1 MVKTYNEIY
10 LAFRRAL
17 LDAGVEEA
25 GTEARFLLS
34 AAAGKSVAAFLRDI
48 RLFPSEDFPPRA
60 EDYLRRRLSGEP
72 AAYIAGCW
80 EFHGLELEVNPHTLI
95 PRSDT
100 EVVTDAAI
108 GFLQTKPKAKV
119 LDLCTGS
126 GCIALAIADAVKDCR
141 VIAADIDPAAL
152 NTAKRNAV
160 RTRLHQRVFCL
171 PADALNAP
179 PKTLGSFDLIISNP
193 PYIPAAEIE
202 TLDASV
208 KDYEPRLALDG
219 GNDGLD
225 FYRSIF
231 RHWVNI
237 LNPGGCLALEC
248 GEEQAASLIR
258 FGAEVGLTN
267 SVTFRDTGDTERAV
281 LFYK

>member
-1 MVKTYNEIY
+1 MKTYHEIY

-17 LDAGVEEA
+17 MDAGVEEA
-25 GTEARFLLS
+25 GTEARILLS

-48 RLFPSEDFPPRA
+48 RLYPAEGFAERA
-60 EDYLRRRLSGEP
+60 AEFLKRRLSGEP
-72 AAYIAGCW
+72 AAYIALCW

-108 GFLQTKPKAKV
+108 EFLRRKPGAKV

-141 VIAADIDPAAL
+141 VIAADIDPEAL
-152 NTAKRNAV
+152 NTAKRNALKN
-160 RTRLHQRVFCL
+160 RLHQRVFCL
-171 PADALNAP
+171 SADALSAP
-179 PKTLGSFDLIISNP
+179 PKTLGTFDLIVSNP

-208 KDYEPRLALDG
+208 KDFEPRLALDG
-219 GNDGLD
+219 GSDGLD
-225 FYRSIF
+225 FYRAIF
-231 RHWVNI
+231 RDWVNI

-258 FGAEVGLTN
+258 FGAAVGLTN
-267 SVTFRDTGDTERAV
+267 SVTFRDTGDTERAI

>member
-10 LAFRRAL
+10 IAFRRAL
-17 LDAGVEEA
+17 MDAGVEEA
-25 GTEARFLLS
+25 GTEARFLLAS
-34 AAAGKSVAAFLRDI
+34 AAGKSVAAFLRDI
-48 RLFPSEDFPPRA
+48 RLFPAEDFPERA
-60 EDYLRRRLSGEP
+60 AEFLKRRLGGEP

-108 GFLQTKPKAKV
+108 EFLRKRPGAKV

-126 GCIALAIADAVKDCR
+126 GCIALALADAVKDCR
-141 VIAADIDPAAL
+141 VIAADIDPEAL
-152 NTAKRNAV
+152 ATAKRNAL
-160 RTRLHQRVFCL
+160 RTRLHQRVLCL
-171 PADALNAP
+171 SADALSAP
-179 PKTLGSFDLIISNP
+179 PKTLGTFDLIVSNP

-208 KDYEPRLALDG
+208 RDYEPRLALDG

-231 RHWVNI
+231 RHWVSV
-237 LNPGGCLALEC
+237 LKPGGCLALEC
-248 GEEQAASLIR
+248 GEEQAQALIR
-258 FGAEVGLTN
+258 FGAEAGLTKTE
-267 SVTFRDTGDTERAV
+267 VFRDTGDTERAV
-281 LFYK
+281 LFYQ

>member
-1 MVKTYNEIY
+1 MKTYNEIY
-10 LAFRRAL
+10 LAFRCAL
-17 LDAGVEEA
+17 MDAGIEEA
-25 GTEARFLLS
+25 GTEARFLLA

-48 RLFPSEDFPPRA
+48 RLFPADGFPERA
-60 EDYLRRRLSGEP
+60 AEFLKLRLGGEP

-108 GFLQTKPKAKV
+108 DFLQTKPKAKV

-141 VIAADIDPAAL
+141 VIAADIDPEAL
-152 NTAKRNAV
+152 NTAKRNALK
-160 RTRLHQRVFCL
+160 TRLHQRVFCL
-171 PADALNAP
+171 PADALREP
-179 PKTLGSFDLIISNP
+179 PKTLGTFDLIVSNP

-208 KDYEPRLALDG
+208 KDFEPRLALDG
-219 GNDGLD
+219 GSDGLD

-237 LNPGGCLALEC
+237 LTPGGCLALEC

>member
-1 MVKTYNEIY
+1 MKTYHEIY

-17 LDAGVEEA
+17 MDAGVEEA
-25 GTEARFLLS
+25 GTEARFLLAS
-34 AAAGKSVAAFLRDI
+34 AAGKSVAAFLRDI
-48 RLFPSEDFPPRA
+48 RLFPADDFPPRA
-60 EDYLRRRLSGEP
+60 EVFLRRRLSGEP

-108 GFLQTKPKAKV
+108 EFLQTKPKAKV

-141 VIAADIDPAAL
+141 VIAADIDPEAL

-160 RTRLHQRVFCL
+160 KTRLGQRVFCL
-171 PADALNAP
+171 PADALKEP
-179 PKTLGSFDLIISNP
+179 PKTLGTFDLIVSNP

-219 GNDGLD
+219 GSDGLD
-225 FYRSIF
+225 FYRAIF
-231 RHWVNI
+231 RYWVNI

-248 GEEQAASLIR
+248 GEEQAASLMR

-281 LFYK
+281 LLYK

>member
-1 MVKTYNEIY
+1 MKTYNEIY

-17 LDAGVEEA
+17 TEAGIDEA
-25 GTEARFLLS
+25 GTEARFLLA
-34 AAAGKSVAAFLRDI
+34 AAAGKNVAAFLRDI
-48 RLFPSEDFPPRA
+48 RLFPADDFAPRA
-60 EDYLRRRLSGEP
+60 EEFLRRRLSGEP
-72 AAYIAGCW
+72 AAYIARCW

-108 GFLQTKPKAKV
+108 EFLRTRPKAKV

-126 GCIALAIADAVKDCR
+126 GCIALALADAVKDCR
-141 VIAADIDPAAL
+141 VVAADIDPEAL
-152 NTAKRNAV
+152 NTAKRNALK
-160 RTRLHQRVFCL
+160 TRLHQRVFCVA
-171 PADALNAP
+171 ADALSEP
-179 PKTLGSFDLIISNP
+179 PKTLGCFDLIVSNP

-202 TLDASV
+202 TLEASV

-225 FYRSIF
+225 FYRAIF
-231 RHWVNI
+231 RYWVKI
-237 LNPGGCLALEC
+237 LTPGGCLALEC
-248 GEEQAASLIR
+248 GEGQAASLIR
-258 FGAEVGLTN
+258 FGAEAGLTKTA
-267 SVTFRDTGDTERAV
+267 VFRDTGDTERAV

>member
-1 MVKTYNEIY
+1 MKTYNEIY

-17 LDAGVEEA
+17 MDAGVEDA
-25 GTEARFLLS
+25 GTEARFLLAS
-34 AAAGKSVAAFLRDI
+34 AAGKSVAAFLRDI
-48 RLFPSEDFPPRA
+48 RLFPAEDFPERA
-60 EDYLRRRLSGEP
+60 AEYLKRRLGGEP

-141 VIAADIDPAAL
+141 VIAADIDPEAL

-160 RTRLHQRVFCL
+160 KTRLHQRVFFL
-171 PADALNAP
+171 PADALREP
-179 PKTLGSFDLIISNP
+179 PKTLGTFDLIVSNP

-208 KDYEPRLALDG
+208 KDFEPRLALDG

-225 FYRSIF
+225 FYRAIF
-231 RHWVNI
+231 KYWVNI

-248 GEEQAASLIR
+248 GEEQASALIR
-258 FGAEVGLTN
+258 FAAVAGLKKTA
-267 SVTFRDTGDTERAV
+267 VFRDTGDTERAV
-281 LFYK
+281 LF

>member
-1 MVKTYNEIY
+1 MKTYNDIY
-10 LAFRRAL
+10 IEFRRAL
-17 LDAGVEEA
+17 TDAGVEEA
-25 GTEARFLLS
+25 GTEARLLLA
-34 AAAGKSVAAFLRDI
+34 AAAGKRVAAFLRDI
-48 RLFPSEDFPPRA
+48 RLYPAEDFPPRA
-60 EDYLRRRLSGEP
+60 EEFLRRRLGGEP

-108 GFLQTKPKAKV
+108 EFLRKRPGAKV

-141 VIAADIDPAAL
+141 VIAVDIDPEAL

-160 RTRLHQRVFCL
+160 KTRLHQRVFCL
-171 PADALNAP
+171 PADALSAP

-208 KDYEPRLALDG
+208 KDFEPRLALDG

-231 RHWVNI
+231 RYWVSI

-248 GEEQAASLIR
+248 GEEQAGALKA
-258 FGAEVGLTN
+258 FGAAVGLTKTA
-267 SVTFRDTGDTERAV
+267 VFRDAGDTERAV